1 MQVGSRVAVPV
12 LLLSLLSGFTPA
24 AGAKSQSAPPA
35 PKPTSRLAARPPKP
49 RYAEVGVERLARNP
63 AAYRGRT
70 FTLRGVV
77 SAVAPKRQ
85 MFTVIDQKEY
95 DSCRELSCSAY
106 QIPITFT
113 GALPETA
120 RSVLI
125 TGRLEQ
131 PQAGRYLMRASQVAL
146 APR

>member
-1 MQVGSRVAVPV
+1 MQIGSKIAVPLF
-12 LLLSLLSGFTPA
+12 LLALLSGLTLP
-24 AGAKSQSAPPA
+24 AGAQRQPEA
-35 PKPTSRLAARPPKP
+35 PKSKAGARPAKP
-49 RYAEVGVERLARNP
+49 TYAEVGVERLAKNP
-63 AAYRGRT
+63 AAFRGRT
-70 FTLRGVV
+70 FVLRGVV
-77 SAVAPKRQ
+77 SAVAPKQQ

-95 DSCRELSCSAY
+95 DSCRELGCSAY

-131 PQAGRYLMRASQVAL
+131 PQPGRYLMRASQVAL
-146 APR
+146 ATP

>member
-1 MQVGSRVAVPV
+1 MQIRSRAVLP
-12 LLLSLLSGFTPA
+12 LLLLALLSALVLP
-24 AGAKSQSAPPA
+24 AGAQSQPAPSA
-35 PKPTSRLAARPPKP
+35 PKPAPRLPARPPRPK
-49 RYAEVGVERLARNP
+49 YAEVGVERLAKNP
-63 AAYRGRT
+63 AAFRGRT
-70 FTLRGVV
+70 FILRGVV
-77 SAVAPKRQ
+77 SAVAQKRQ

-95 DSCRELSCSAY
+95 DSCRELGCAAY

-131 PQAGRYLMRASQVAL
+131 PQPGRYLMRASQVAL

>member
-1 MQVGSRVAVPV
+1 MQIGSRVVLP
-12 LLLSLLSGFTPA
+12 LLLLALLGGLTLT
-24 AGAKSQSAPPA
+24 AGAPSQPVPPA
-35 PKPTSRLAARPPKP
+35 SKPATRLAARPPKP
-49 RYAEVGVERLARNP
+49 AYAEVGVERLARNP
-63 AAYRGRT
+63 AAFRGRT
-70 FTLRGVV
+70 FVLRGVV
-77 SAVAPKRQ
+77 SAVAPQRQ

-95 DSCRELSCSAY
+95 DSCRELGCSAY

-131 PQAGRYLMRASQVAL
+131 PQPGRYLMRASQVAL

>member
-1 MQVGSRVAVPV
+1 MRIRSRVARP
-12 LLLSLLSGFTPA
+12 LLLLALLGGLTPP
-24 AGAKSQSAPPA
+24 AGAQSQPARPA
-35 PKPTSRLAARPPKP
+35 PKPGTRLASRSPSP

-63 AAYRGRT
+63 AAFGGRT
-70 FTLRGVV
+70 FVLHGVV
-77 SAVAPKRQ
+77 SAVAPKRR

-95 DSCRELSCSAY
+95 DSCRELGCSAY
-106 QIPITFT
+106 QIPVTFT

-120 RSVLI
+120 RSVLV

-131 PQAGRYLMRASQVAL
+131 PQPGRYLMRASRVAP